1 MLVSSFPRLA
11 DELTFQA
18 IPWKHSLAANSSI
31 SAVSPFDHSAMFVHI
46 FKYFI
51 AFQPYYFIIMSGKWK
66 NEVLMLVIRSAGL
79 INLI

>member
-11 DELTFQA
+11 VELTFQA
-18 IPWKHSLAANSSI
+18 IPWKHSLAANSSV
-31 SAVSPFDHSAMFVHI
+31 SAVSPFDHSAMFVHV

-51 AFQPYYFIIMSGKWK
+51 AFRPYYFIRMSGKWK

>member
-1 MLVSSFPRLA
+1 METQPGSQQFNF
-11 DELTFQA
+11 T
-18 IPWKHSLAANSSI
+18 
-31 SAVSPFDHSAMFVHI
+31 VSPFDHSAMFVHV

-51 AFQPYYFIIMSGKWK
+51 AFQPYYFIRMSGKWK